1 MLWKIYKRNEERRSK
16 NCHVND
22 FSKFS
27 NDIVSHV
34 VLDVGLFLKDYETL
48 YEAEIPVLSEE
59 LLNSFQLDL
68 LLVV

>member
-1 MLWKIYKRNEERRSK
+1 M
-16 NCHVND
+16 
-22 FSKFS
+22 
-27 NDIVSHV
+27 